1 MKTHSKRPFQWH
13 FAAFFPERPCGSS
26 LLLVLLPEFSGT
38 LRCGVRRDPLLFL
51 LTLTSGQAL
60 EYSHFVQAGLATH
73 HIPTSD
79 LQESRAFGFHTTLA
93 DRQLVQG
100 TARVPKGLQLK
111 LHQIRLG

>member
-38 LRCGVRRDPLLFL
+38 LP
-51 LTLTSGQAL
+51 L